1 MLPYRGTE
9 VEVDEELRLRALY
22 RYGLLDEP
30 LEPECG
36 ALVELT
42 AELCQ
47 VPMALMTLVDREDL
61 LVTAQVG
68 GMLATRAQRSGS
80 FATHAI
86 KEEGL
91 FLIEDVRQD
100 PRYRDNPLV
109 TGAPHIRFF
118 GGVPLRSEDG
128 FRIGVLCVF
137 DRSPRQLSTPQR
149 RALEHMGRQVE
160 ARLHLRLQLQQVQE
174 RNAELEEARG
184 RMHALNQTLQR
195 EIHERRRVE
204 RELRS
209 QRELLRGVLAHI
221 PYGIFWKDRQGVFQ
235 GCNEAFARMAGQ
247 ATPEEIIG
255 KTDEGLGFPAAQS
268 EAYRRDDEQVLSSGQ
283 PKLGIEEP
291 LRDAQGANR
300 WLLTSKV
307 PLRDPEGQLSAVLGI
322 FMDITERRNQ
332 EAALQLA
339 LRQVEEYARRLE
351 AQVEDA
357 RDRIRRLMET
367 SLDAVFV
374 LDEQGRVLELNP
386 VAQRL
391 MGQPATRM
399 LGVAFDSLAPE
410 AERAQLRAALEEL
423 MHRGTLRLEDQGL
436 RSAWGKR
443 VAVQVVG
450 SVQTEG
456 DTRRL
461 LLVAHDLTEKRRL
474 EQQSIQNDRLMA
486 MGVLAAG
493 IAHEINN
500 PSAYVVSNLH
510 YLRDQWAALEQYL
523 ATQAPLPP
531 ALAEEVASF
540 REVIVDC
547 MDGCMRIQNIVR
559 GMRYLSYQGDGES
572 KSALD
577 VHSTLDSV
585 LHIAQGELKQT
596 ARLEKDYAPE
606 PLQVQGNEGRL
617 GQVVLN
623 LVINAVHAMR
633 PGPPSAHLLRVS
645 TRREG
650 DRVRVS
656 ISDTGHGIAPEVLPR
671 IFDPFFT
678 TKPPGVG
685 TGLGLSISYAI
696 VQKMGGELLVESR
709 VGQGS
714 TFSLLLPAMAAGTPA
729 AT

>member
-1 MLPYRGTE
+1 
-9 VEVDEELRLRALY
+9 
-22 RYGLLDEP
+22 
-30 LEPECG
+30 
-36 ALVELT
+36 
-42 AELCQ
+42 
-47 VPMALMTLVDREDL
+47 
-61 LVTAQVG
+61 
-68 GMLATRAQRSGS
+68 
-80 FATHAI
+80 
-86 KEEGL
+86 
-91 FLIEDVRQD
+91 
-100 PRYRDNPLV
+100 
-109 TGAPHIRFF
+109 
-118 GGVPLRSEDG
+118 
-128 FRIGVLCVF
+128 
-137 DRSPRQLSTPQR
+137 
-149 RALEHMGRQVE
+149 
-160 ARLHLRLQLQQVQE
+160 
-174 RNAELEEARG
+174 
-184 RMHALNQTLQR
+184 
-195 EIHERRRVE
+195 
-204 RELRS
+204 
-209 QRELLRGVLAHI
+209 
-221 PYGIFWKDRQGVFQ
+221 
-235 GCNEAFARMAGQ
+235 
-247 ATPEEIIG
+247 
-255 KTDEGLGFPAAQS
+255 
-268 EAYRRDDEQVLSSGQ
+268 
-283 PKLGIEEP
+283 
-291 LRDAQGANR
+291 
-300 WLLTSKV
+300 
-307 PLRDPEGQLSAVLGI
+307 
-322 FMDITERRNQ
+322 
-332 EAALQLA
+332 
-339 LRQVEEYARRLE
+339 
-351 AQVEDA
+351 
-357 RDRIRRLMET
+357 
-367 SLDAVFV
+367 
-374 LDEQGRVLELNP
+374 
-386 VAQRL
+386 
-391 MGQPATRM
+391 
-399 LGVAFDSLAPE
+399 
-410 AERAQLRAALEEL
+410 